1 MAILF
6 DTLTVADLAAPVGA
20 APAQVRL
27 VENVISTPFQGD
39 VVARVDGAASPA
51 SRHTW
56 LLRAVDVILAAPTRR
71 PFVVQAAISLQ
82 AMQGHALAR
91 ITVDG
96 HTTSRQLRAEG
107 VPRAFDTSL
116 RLAIRRSTYP
126 RDRLRLLIWVE
137 ASSAM
142 VGGEAEA
149 GVNSIDIQAR

>member
-1 MAILF
+1 MANPF
-6 DTLTVADLAAPVGA
+6 ATLTVADIPATAAVTL
-20 APAQVRL
+20 AQVRL
-27 VENVISTPFQGD
+27 AENVISMPFQGD
-39 VVARVDGAASPA
+39 AVARVDGAASPA

-96 HTTSRQLRAEG
+96 HTTSRQIRAES
-107 VPRAFDTSL
+107 VPRAFDTSF